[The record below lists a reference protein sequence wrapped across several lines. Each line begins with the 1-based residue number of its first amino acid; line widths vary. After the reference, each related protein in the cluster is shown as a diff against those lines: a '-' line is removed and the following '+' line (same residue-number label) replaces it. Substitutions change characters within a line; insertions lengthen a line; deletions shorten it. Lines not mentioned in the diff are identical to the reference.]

1 MRSERSISPSGGKPS
16 AEEALA
22 IAAEGIRTTG
32 ATPGCGEVL
41 TLAFTFFFRDQ
52 QVLER
57 VVEHSLPGM
66 AGRSHPRI
74 WDAGVA
80 MGQEPYTLSIM
91 FAERMGHF
99 AFNNLRIDATDVEST
114 GQFAQMIEA
123 GRYPKEELSRLPEGI
138 LDKYFEPNGKPG
150 YFRVIDKI
158 RQPVAYQCHDLLSF
172 QEIGHGYSV
181 VLCKNVLLHFQPL
194 ERIEVLRMFY
204 RALAPGGFFATEQTQ
219 EMPPELASLFQ
230 RVIPDGQLFRKAEG
244 GKCGS

>member
-1 MRSERSISPSGGKPS
+1 M
-16 AEEALA
+16 
-22 IAAEGIRTTG
+22 
-32 ATPGCGEVL
+32 
-41 TLAFTFFFRDQ
+41 AFTFFFRDC

-57 VVEHSLPGM
+57 VVEHSLPSL

-123 GRYPKEELSRLPEGI
+123 GLYPKEELTRLPAGI
-138 LDKYFEPNGKPG
+138 LEKYFEPHGNAGH
-150 YFRVIDKI
+150 FRVIDRI
-158 RQPVAYQCHDLLSF
+158 RRRVAYQRHDLLSF
-172 QEIGHGYSV
+172 QEIGHGYSL

-194 ERIEVLRMFY
+194 ERIEVLKTFH
-204 RALAPGGFFATEQTQ
+204 RALATGGFFATEQTQ
-219 EMPPELASLFQ
+219 EMPQELASLFQ
-230 RVIPDGQLFRKAEG
+230 RVIPDGPLFRKVEG
-244 GKCGS
+244 GECGS